1 MTAIKWYLFGYR
13 LHFNQI
19 SLNYTVVN
27 AQSTVPNAVN
37 CAECTLNCSER
48 TVNCALDIVNRMMS
62 YILYLSLRWSYEV
75 GSCTIAISVMT
86 AIKHYLFSYRLHFN
100 QIFVKLYS
108 GERKVNCAERTVKCA
123 KHTLNSALDIV
134 NRMMSYILYMSLRLS
149 HEVGVEPLRSVWWQ
163 LSNDLYFV
171 IE

>member
-1 MTAIKWYLFGYR
+1 MTAIKWYLFSYR

-37 CAECTLNCSER
+37 CAECTVNCAER

-75 GSCTIAISVMT
+75 GSCNMAISVLR
-86 AIKHYLFSYRLHFN
+86 AIKWYLFCYSVDFN
-100 QIFVKLYS
+100 QKSLNY
-108 GERKVNCAERTVKCA
+108 TVA
-123 KHTLNSALDIV
+123 NAQSTVPNAQWTVPNPHSTVHWTLLTEWCFT
-134 NRMMSYILYMSLRLS
+134 SYISVYHGHMKL
-149 HEVGVEPLRSVWWQ
+149 GVVTLWSVWDDSYQ
-163 LSNDLYFV
+163 M
-171 IE
+171 I